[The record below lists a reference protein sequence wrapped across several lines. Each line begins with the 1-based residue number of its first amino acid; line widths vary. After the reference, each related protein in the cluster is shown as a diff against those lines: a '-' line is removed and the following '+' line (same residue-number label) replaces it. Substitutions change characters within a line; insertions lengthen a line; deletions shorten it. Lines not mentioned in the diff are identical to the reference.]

1 MIRLWPDSLTGRTV
15 VVMLAGLILSNGIGI
30 VIYGGERLDLLSS
43 SRGHRLAEQV
53 AAAARVL
60 EETLPEQ
67 RRRLVRRMRRP
78 GLRMFWAEQSI
89 IEVGPENLQTRLVR
103 RALLAEL
110 GDDAA
115 SRLLLSYSQRPDFR
129 GLPGFRRDDGGRHE
143 RRPPPPPKNPDYD
156 ERGSARSILLGAFQL
171 SDGSWLNFA
180 APLAAFRP
188 FWMTQ
193 FFAIILVTTL
203 VVLAISVW
211 AVRRATQPLSM
222 FARAAERLGLD
233 MNAPALAEEGPKE
246 VRSVAHAFNQMQRR
260 LQSFVRDRTQML
272 AAISHDLRTP
282 ITRLRLR
289 AELIEDPEQQKKIL
303 KDLEDIETMVS
314 ATLEFA
320 RDDFAQEQRT
330 AIDLAVLLQSVC
342 DEAEDAGA
350 TISYDGP
357 SHLPFAGRPIALK
370 RAFANLVGN
379 AVKYGERAKVELKAH
394 PRALEVSVIDDGP
407 GIPQEELERVF
418 EPFYR
423 VEASRNR
430 DTGGVGLGLAV
441 VRSAVRAHGGDVELT
456 NRSEGGLR
464 VTVILPLFEA

>member
-1 MIRLWPDSLTGRTV
+1 
-15 VVMLAGLILSNGIGI
+15 
-30 VIYGGERLDLLSS
+30 
-43 SRGHRLAEQV
+43 
-53 AAAARVL
+53 
-60 EETLPEQ
+60 
-67 RRRLVRRMRRP
+67 
-78 GLRMFWAEQSI
+78 MFWAETPI
-89 IEVGPENLQTRLVR
+89 VEGGPENLQTRLVR

-110 GDDAA
+110 GDDAEN
-115 SRLLLSYSQRPDFR
+115 RLVLSYSQQPDFR
-129 GLPGFRRDDGGRHE
+129 RLPGFRRDGEDRRGR
-143 RRPPPPPKNPDYD
+143 RRSPPNSRDLDD
-156 ERGSARSILLGAFQL
+156 EQGLAPEILLGAFRL
-171 SDGSWLNFA
+171 ADNSWLNFA

-193 FFAIILVTTL
+193 FFAIILGTTL

-211 AVRRATQPLSM
+211 AIRRATQPLSM

-246 VRSVAHAFNQMQRR
+246 VRGASHAFNQMQRR
-260 LQSFVRDRTQML
+260 LQNFVRDRTQML

-303 KDLEDIETMVS
+303 KDLDDIETMVS

-320 RDDFAQEQRT
+320 RDDFAQERRT
-330 AIDLAVLLQSVC
+330 AIDLAVLLQNVC

-357 SHLPFAGRPIALK
+357 SHLPFAGRPVALK

-379 AVKYGERAKVELKAH
+379 AVKYGDGAAVELKAH
-394 PRALEVSVIDDGP
+394 PRLLRVSVADHGP
-407 GIPQEELERVF
+407 GIPQEELQRVF

-441 VRSAVRAHGGDVELT
+441 VRSVVRAHGGDVELA
-456 NRSEGGLR
+456 NRSEGGLGAT
-464 VTVILPLFEA
+464 VTLPLMDA